1 MQNGSPD
8 IECAP
13 PDAHRMISHTLTQP
27 IAAAIL
33 RDRRLALAVVGFG
46 ALNVALFVLH
56 LPTWQ
61 CPLLHTTGVPCPGC
75 GLTRAI
81 ALLFRGEWRASLT
94 MHAFA
99 PLFVV
104 GLAMIGLGALLPSD
118 DRQAFIGRIQ
128 KIEQRTGITTL
139 LVVALFFY
147 WLVRLL
153 FFPATFFQVLRG

>member
-1 MQNGSPD
+1 MT
-8 IECAP
+8 
-13 PDAHRMISHTLTQP
+13 HRMISQTLSPP
-27 IAAAIL
+27 IATAIL

-99 PLFVV
+99 PIFVI
-104 GLAMIGLGALLPSD
+104 GLAMIGLGALLPSSR
-118 DRQAFIGRIQ
+118 RQAFIDWIREV
-128 KIEQRTGITTL
+128 EQRTAITTL
-139 LVVALFFY
+139 LVVALFLY

-153 FFPATFFQVLRG
+153 FFPATFFHLIRG

>member
-1 MQNGSPD
+1 MTNRMTSQTLSP
-8 IECAP
+8 A
-13 PDAHRMISHTLTQP
+13 
-27 IAAAIL
+27 IATAVL
-33 RDRRLALAVVGFG
+33 RDRRLALAVFGFG

-81 ALLFRGEWRASLT
+81 ALLLRGEWRASLT

-99 PLFVV
+99 PIFVV
-104 GLAMIGLGALLPSD
+104 GLAMIGLGALLPSHR
-118 DRQAFIGRIQ
+118 RQAFIGWIQ
-128 KIEQRTGITTL
+128 KLEQRTGITTL
-139 LVVALFFY
+139 LVAALFLY

-153 FFPATFFQVLRG
+153 FFPATFFQLIRG